1 MEENKSIEF
10 DPTGLKSIEE
20 LQEDLKNR
28 IAENEQEQEVL
39 SEKKEERETAEQIQD
54 DPRNEEKW
62 GFKGFN
68 VHWGNVR
75 NYTWQEVVGYLH
87 LVYPEEFEILT
98 TIPYAKIV
106 NK

>member
-54 DPRNEEKW
+54 DPRNQEDW
-62 GFKGFN
+62 GFKG
-68 VHWGNVR
+68 
-75 NYTWQEVVGYLH
+75 
-87 LVYPEEFEILT
+87 LVKE
-98 TIPYAKIV
+98 
-106 NK
+106 

>member
-39 SEKKEERETAEQIQD
+39 SEKKE
-54 DPRNEEKW
+54 
-62 GFKGFN
+62 
-68 VHWGNVR
+68 
-75 NYTWQEVVGYLH
+75 
-87 LVYPEEFEILT
+87 
-98 TIPYAKIV
+98 
-106 NK
+106 